1 MGIAHLLVMAL
12 EKEGVP
18 KAEATRKIWMVD
30 SKGLIVKVL
39 SVWRP
44 GGYLISIAIGTGL
57 EEISRGKLLRQKRE
71 QEEGSVLIPKAKDS
85 SQSSLNCSCPKALNV
100 LANVCACALSSV
112 ISPPSC
118 LVLTSSHV
126 ES

>member
-18 KAEATRKIWMVD
+18 KADATRKIWMVD

-44 GGYLISIAIGTGL
+44 AGFRTPTAIARGL
-57 EEISRGKLLRQKRE
+57 EEIFQGAHRLDRIETRRT
-71 QEEGSVLIPKAKDS
+71 
-85 SQSSLNCSCPKALNV
+85 
-100 LANVCACALSSV
+100 ALSW
-112 ISPPSC
+112 SPQQMTQPPVALTA
-118 LVLTSSHV
+118 LV
-126 ES
+126 